1 MSFYTGKTI
10 KVRQPFGDFYI
21 ASIPATTLIKVC
33 YSFSAQ
39 YGNEVLSGV
48 QRGINDNRVKAISH
62 FCSTNDAMFPTSII
76 LSANL
81 DINGENSDDPWYIDK
96 ASNLVIPSAK
106 KNASIVDGQ
115 HRIEGL
121 KKAIESGELNT
132 EFDLV
137 CAIYFEL
144 PAPKQAEV
152 FATINFNQQKV
163 DKSLAYQLFG
173 YDLDSIESQFWSP
186 DTLAIYLTR
195 LLDKEDGSPL
205 KGRIDFGMK
214 KLDLS
219 NQKENDSTDAD
230 ADADADTWYISTS
243 TIVQGIT
250 SLISTN
256 VAKDRYHLH
265 KRRMFKKDRS
275 ILKEISSRAPLRD
288 DYINNRDG
296 QLYDLLNDYFTYC
309 KEKFWDD
316 TELNFMRKTIGIQ
329 ALFDLLKYILI
340 DVINKKENVSFE
352 VIKKYLDKIDVV
364 NLKGVNVNYSG
375 IGRSQIRDIL
385 KKQCNLV

>member
-21 ASIPATTLIKVC
+21 ASIPAKLLIQVC
-33 YSFSAQ
+33 YSFAAQ
-39 YGNEVLSGV
+39 YGNEVLTGV
-48 QRGINDNRVKAISH
+48 QRGINENRVKTIAH
-62 FCSTNDAMFPTSII
+62 FCTTNDAMFPTSII

-81 DINGENSDDPWYIDK
+81 DADGETVSSPWYIDSD
-96 ASNLVIPSAK
+96 SNLIIPSSE

-121 KKAIESGELNT
+121 KKAIESGELT
-132 EFDLV
+132 ADFDLV

-173 YDLDSIESQFWSP
+173 YDLDSIDSEFWSP

-195 LLDKEDGSPL
+195 LLDKEDNSPL

-219 NQKENDSTDAD
+219 HQNKNSIDND
-230 ADADADTWYISTS
+230 WYISTS

-256 VAKDRYHLH
+256 VSKDRYYLH
-265 KRRMFKKDRS
+265 KRRLFKKDRS
-275 ILKEISSRAPLRD
+275 ILKDIPSKAPLRD

-296 QLYDLLNDYFTYC
+296 QLYDLISEYFRYC
-309 KEKFWDD
+309 NVKFWDS
-316 TELNFMRKTIGIQ
+316 ENISFMRKTIGIQ
-329 ALFDLLKYILI
+329 ALFDLLKAIVSDI
-340 DVINKKENVSFE
+340 KNKNNIISFNE
-352 VIKKYLDKIDVV
+352 ISTYLCKIDIQ
-364 NLKGVNVNYSG
+364 NLKDLNVNYSG
-375 IGRSQIRDIL
+375 IGRSQIRDYL
-385 KKQCNLV
+385 KKECGIV

>member
-21 ASIPATTLIKVC
+21 ASIPAKLLIQVC
-33 YSFSAQ
+33 YSFAAQ
-39 YGNEVLSGV
+39 YGNEVLTGV
-48 QRGINDNRVKAISH
+48 QRGINENRVKTIAH
-62 FCSTNDAMFPTSII
+62 FCTTNDAMFPTSII

-81 DINGENSDDPWYIDK
+81 DANGETVSSPWYIDSD
-96 ASNLVIPSAK
+96 SNLIIPSSE

-121 KKAIESGELNT
+121 KKAIESGELT
-132 EFDLV
+132 ADFDLV

-173 YDLDSIESQFWSP
+173 YDLDSIDSEFWSP

-195 LLDKEDGSPL
+195 LLDKEDNSPL

-219 NQKENDSTDAD
+219 HQNKNSIDND
-230 ADADADTWYISTS
+230 WYISTS

-256 VAKDRYHLH
+256 VSKDRYYLH
-265 KRRMFKKDRS
+265 KRRLFKKDRS
-275 ILKEISSRAPLRD
+275 ILKDIPSKAPLRD

-296 QLYDLLNDYFTYC
+296 Q
-309 KEKFWDD
+309 
-316 TELNFMRKTIGIQ
+316 
-329 ALFDLLKYILI
+329 
-340 DVINKKENVSFE
+340 
-352 VIKKYLDKIDVV
+352 
-364 NLKGVNVNYSG
+364 
-375 IGRSQIRDIL
+375 
-385 KKQCNLV
+385 

>member
-21 ASIPATTLIKVC
+21 ASIPAKLLIQVC
-33 YSFSAQ
+33 YSFAAQ
-39 YGNEVLSGV
+39 YGNEVLTGV
-48 QRGINDNRVKAISH
+48 QRGINENRVKAIAH
-62 FCSTNDAMFPTSII
+62 FCSTNDAMFPTSVI

-81 DINGENSDDPWYIDK
+81 DANGETVSKPWYIDTD
-96 ASNLVIPSAK
+96 SNLVIPSSEI
-106 KNASIVDGQ
+106 NASIVDGQ

-121 KKAIESGELNT
+121 KKAIESGELAAD
-132 EFDLV
+132 FDLV

-173 YDLDSIESQFWSP
+173 YDLDSVDSEFWSP

-195 LLDKEDGSPL
+195 LLDKEDNSPL

-219 NQKENDSTDAD
+219 HQNKNFFDND
-230 ADADADTWYISTS
+230 WYISTS

-256 VAKDRYHLH
+256 ASKDRYYLH
-265 KRRMFKKDRS
+265 KRRLFKKDRS
-275 ILKEISSRAPLRD
+275 ILKDIPSKAPLRD
-288 DYINNRDG
+288 DYINNKDG
-296 QLYDLLNDYFTYC
+296 QLYDLISDYFKYC
-309 KEKFWDD
+309 NAFFWNS
-316 TELNFMRKTIGIQ
+316 ENINFMRKT
-329 ALFDLLKYILI
+329 
-340 DVINKKENVSFE
+340 
-352 VIKKYLDKIDVV
+352 
-364 NLKGVNVNYSG
+364 
-375 IGRSQIRDIL
+375 
-385 KKQCNLV
+385 

>member
-230 ADADADTWYISTS
+230 ADADTWYISTS